1 MNNIEDLITGVTVSY
16 NTKELL
22 EKAISSIRKFHP
34 KMKLIIVDGSDRR
47 NPCYEYIKNLA
58 DEYTRIFHT
67 DENIGHGRGLCI
79 GINYINTPYF
89 LTFDSDI
96 EMMKSPLQKMFDMIE
111 EDTYGVGYTEPT
123 DFGGHEWGSRK
134 NKMHEGPIK
143 YLHPYFCLIQ
153 KKEYDKLPPF
163 IHHGA
168 PAVNTMLAIHRKGIA
183 DKVIKEF
190 DGLGHT
196 ASSGW
201 TWTGKM
207 REYILHNTRGTR
219 DTNLKSNIPEIPGK
233 WEKVIDPGIGGVTCI
248 TCTGDR
254 PIPFDLSLKWMKNQ
268 KIKPSQWIIVDDG
281 FTPIKVPDLPYITY
295 IRREPKSTD
304 PKHTMILNMQEAIKH
319 ILGEKIIIWEDD
331 EYYSP
336 DYIQDISSLLDKYII
351 VGIGRSKYYFLP
363 GNTYYSHNNM
373 GHASLAQTSF
383 RKEILPEIIDVLEGD
398 SFFDVRIWKI
408 FNDKD
413 VTLKETGL
421 HERVTNDGRGFIFND
436 KDKSLYVG
444 MKGMPGR
451 RGIGSGHKGIGAK
464 DTNNLDVLHG
474 WIPNLQDCEIY
485 ISLLENNH
493 IETKKETNIIKNI
506 QQHSNVKNMNKRKEN
521 LRILATKSRLR

>member
-1 MNNIEDLITGVTVSY
+1 MNVEEVVTGITVCH

-22 EKAISSIRKFHP
+22 ERAYTSIRKHHP
-34 KMKLIIVDGSDRR
+34 EMNIIIVDTSDRK
-47 NPCYEYIKNLA
+47 NSCYGYVLTLRGPRTKVMHV
-58 DEYTRIFHT
+58 DK
-67 DENIGHGRGLCI
+67 NIGHGKGLCM
-79 GINYINTPYF
+79 GINGVQTPYF
-89 LTFDSDI
+89 LIFDSDI
-96 EMMKSPLQKMFDMIE
+96 EMFKSPISKMLEMME
-111 EDTYGVGYTEPT
+111 NDTWGVGYIERT
-123 DFGGHEWGSRK
+123 DLGGHEWGSRK
-134 NKMHEGPIK
+134 EKMQYGSMK
-143 YLHPYFCLIQ
+143 YMHPYFCLIQ
-153 KKEYDKLPPF
+153 YKEYKKYSTF

-168 PAVNTMLAIHRKGIA
+168 PATQIMLEFHKNGLSDI
-183 DKVIKEF
+183 VLKEF
-190 DGLGHT
+190 PGLGHT
-196 ASSGW
+196 SSSGW
-201 TWTGKM
+201 TWKGSPK
-207 REYILHNTRGTR
+207 EYIRHDTRGTR
-219 DTNLKSNIPEIPGK
+219 DVLKKESKGRMEIEGK
-233 WEKVIDPGIGGVTCI
+233 WDIIKEPKIIQVSSSNVCAI

-336 DYIQDISSLLDKYII
+336 DYIQDISILLEKYMI

-363 GNTYYSHNNM
+363 GKTYYSHNNM

-398 SFFDVRIWKI
+398 SFFDIRIWRI

-464 DTNNLDVLHG
+464 DTNNLDILHG

-506 QQHSNVKNMNKRKEN
+506 
-521 LRILATKSRLR
+521 